1 MFMRFVEFSTKPLK
15 AITPKTPDQARIDGL
30 RQQKKRAGEAL
41 KAERERQKIARA
53 QAQLVDA
60 YRIGNGG

>member
-1 MFMRFVEFSTKPLK
+1 MRFVEFSTKPLK
-15 AITPKTPDQARIDGL
+15 AIKPKTPDQARIDGL
-30 RQQKKRAGEAL
+30 RQQKERAGEAL

-60 YRIGNGG
+60 YRIGNRG

>member
-15 AITPKTPDQARIDGL
+15 AIKPKTPDQARIDGL
-30 RQQKKRAGEAL
+30 RQQKERAGKAL
-41 KAERERQKIARA
+41 KAEQERQKIARA
-53 QAQLVDA
+53 QAQLLDA

>member
-1 MFMRFVEFSTKPLK
+1 MRFCEFSTKPLK
-15 AITPKTPDQARIDGL
+15 AIKPNTPDQARIDGL
-30 RQQKKRAGEAL
+30 KQQKKRATDAL

-60 YRIGNGG
+60 YRIGNGR

>member
-1 MFMRFVEFSTKPLK
+1 MRFVEFSTKPLK
-15 AITPKTPDQARIDGL
+15 AIKPKTPDQARIDGL
-30 RQQKKRAGEAL
+30 RQQKERAGKAL

-53 QAQLVDA
+53 QAQLLDA